1 MPFTKINNTIFE
13 SVGYGWITYIKDIYF
28 YIVGWIYM
36 DKKFKKIIKIQL
48 IIFTLILF
56 VGYAGSTAELI
67 QNSEAKIA
75 FDKNDFKVYFSEYT
89 HNSGKAAAFRSDYDN
104 SLSVYTYSSSLKQG
118 DSGTIDFTITNNSS
132 QYDAYVYVEPDTSNQ
147 KEADFNYDDY
157 FEYELTNFKQNEPV
171 LVKAKESEKGKIT
184 ITVKKDIP
192 DKTSLQYEI
201 KLTIKITSI
210 ERTEKATPKYH
221 TVTFDPNGG
230 ECTELTRIVEEGTK
244 IGKLPTPTRDEYKF
258 TYWMNAKNYAMAW
271 ESDYIMEDMTYKA
284 QWEPTINEIF
294 YDANGGTGTMENS
307 KFDIN
312 KHGNLRKN
320 TFVRPE
326 YIFKGWAFKPD
337 ATTPDFA
344 DEATFKDNAL
354 FKRHDIK
361 LYAVWRKEIMDT
373 AIEFTPDNTTLK
385 QLGYTVEETNRTIK
399 AGLTE
404 VKVYE
409 IKKDGKLVTS
419 INIPEYYTYENQKY
433 HITTIGKE
441 YDINVFTPNDTL
453 EEIIMPDS
461 IEVLGSTAFAY
472 YSKLSKVR
480 FSNNLKILGLDS
492 FLSCTSL
499 TSITLPETVKIVGVN
514 AFNNCTSLTSITL
527 PAELKEIGT
536 NAFMNTKLN
545 SIVIP
550 GSVTT
555 IGSSAFYGTDNLKT
569 IVINEGVKEIGDYAF
584 YDSALTKVIIPSTV
598 TSIGSSAFSFNKYLA
613 QVYIKSTNVTLGK
626 ECFNHLKEGT
636 TSAYGSTIYV
646 RNSSIRDTLLSNK
659 HDEYMSNVTDYITI
673 SNKGVMSSDTR
684 VTQVSTNYN
693 WKI

>member
-1 MPFTKINNTIFE
+1 
-13 SVGYGWITYIKDIYF
+13 
-28 YIVGWIYM
+28 M

-89 HNSGKAAAFRSDYDN
+89 HNSGKASAFRSDYDN
-104 SLSVYTYSSSLKQG
+104 TLSVYTSSSLKQG
-118 DSGTIDFTITNNSS
+118 DSSTIDFTITNNSS

-147 KEADFNYDDY
+147 KEADFNYDEY
-157 FEYELTNFKQNEPV
+157 FEYELTNFKQSEPT

-201 KLTIKITSI
+201 ILNIKITSI
-210 ERTEKATPKYH
+210 ERIEKAIPKYH

-258 TYWMNAKNYAMAW
+258 NYWMNAKNYAMAW

-312 KHGNLRKN
+312 KPGKLRKN
-320 TFVRPE
+320 TYVRPE
-326 YIFKGWAFKPD
+326 YIFEGWAFKPD
-337 ATTPDFA
+337 ATTPDFT

-361 LYAVWRKEIMDT
+361 LYAVWRKKIIDT
-373 AIEFTPDNTTLK
+373 AIKFTPNDTTLK
-385 QLGYTVEETNRTIK
+385 QLGYTVEETNRTTKTRYRNEKI
-399 AGLTE
+399 
-404 VKVYE
+404 YE

-433 HITTIGKE
+433 HITSIGNK
-441 YDINVFTPNDTL
+441 YNISSFTPNDTL

-461 IEVLGSTAFAY
+461 IDLMEVAALAY

-480 FSNNLKILGLDS
+480 FSNNLKQIRSRS
-492 FLSCTSL
+492 FQGCTSLTNITLPETVEIVGGYAFGYCTSL
-499 TSITLPETVKIVGVN
+499 TSITLP
-514 AFNNCTSLTSITL
+514 S
-527 PAELKEIGT
+527 ELKEIGIA
-536 NAFMNTKLN
+536 AFMNTNLN

-555 IGSSAFYGTDNLKT
+555 ISWSAFQNTNNLKT
-569 IVINEGVKEIGDYAF
+569 IVINEGVKEIGDFAF
-584 YDSALTKVIIPSTV
+584 CNSALTKVIIPSTV
-598 TSIGSSAFSFNKYLA
+598 TSIGVDAFHNNKSLA

-626 ECFNHLKEGT
+626 ECFKYLKEGT

-659 HDEYMSNVTDYITI
+659 RDEYMSNVTDYITI
-673 SNKGVMSSDTR
+673 SNKGVMSGDTR

-693 WKI
+693 WNA